1 MSLNILKRKI
11 ESLKNQLI
19 DVLNNPYNQF
29 VDNEG
34 LHLEE
39 DDIMYYFIKVTA
51 SNKYDKAELVDIA
64 KKIKEINKLMDNIG
78 RWYS

>member
-19 DVLNNPYNQF
+19 GVMNNQY
-29 VDNEG
+29 VDNES
-34 LHLEE
+34 LHLDE

-64 KKIKEINKLMDNIG
+64 KKIKDINKLMDHIG

>member
-19 DVLNNPYNQF
+19 DVTNNQYI
-29 VDNEG
+29 DNES
-34 LHLEE
+34 LHLDE